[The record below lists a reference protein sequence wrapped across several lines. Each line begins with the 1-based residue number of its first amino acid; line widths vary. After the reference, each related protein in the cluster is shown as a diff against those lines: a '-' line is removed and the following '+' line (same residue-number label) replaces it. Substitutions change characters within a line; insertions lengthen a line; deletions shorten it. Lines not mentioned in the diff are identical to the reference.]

1 MRAGEIN
8 ALTPFDIN
16 LKSRKISITKSVVA
30 RTVGLTKTKSS
41 NRVIEM
47 SGVTLEAV
55 KRQLKRAMAAK
66 AQTLFFTKSG
76 AMLDAQTFNKTYWW
90 PIFKKVDIRYRKCK
104 TTRHTFISNALMNRE
119 DIFWVAKYVGHTN
132 TSMIHKHYQEYI
144 PDDKHGQSI
153 NRVFTQQLHNSSGE
167 DRLVSIKSN
176 I

>member
-1 MRAGEIN
+1 M
-8 ALTPFDIN
+8 
-16 LKSRKISITKSVVA
+16 K
-30 RTVGLTKTKSS
+30 KTKSS

-47 SGVTLEAV
+47 SDVTLEAV

-76 AMLDAQTFNKTYWW
+76 TMLDAHTFNKTYWW

-132 TSMIHKHYQEYI
+132 TSMIHKHYQGYI

-153 NRVFTQQLHNSSGE
+153 NRVLHNSYTTA
-167 DRLVSIKSN
+167 LVKIDLYQ
-176 I
+176 